1 MKIAHLFLIAVV
13 GISIAM
19 SGCLENEPPA
29 TSEQIVEQMAAHR
42 DDVRGFTCTM
52 VMTGNGETSVAD
64 YTYKYPNMIR
74 MEYAEPT
81 EVAGQITVSN
91 GTYIWMYDPA
101 EDSVKT
107 TSIPEY
113 AQSNESRNAQ
123 FIDDL
128 LETCTIEPKGS
139 ETVSGR
145 KCHKIVATPKDAIAP
160 LSITIWLDMS
170 NWLPIKIETYQN
182 DELVMSMEY
191 RNIRFMQSD
200 ADIPGSTFEFEI
212 PEGATVE
219 SMDTPVTTATP
230 ETMTV
235 EEAQENVTFEIREPT
250 NLPQGYEIADVIVA
264 SETMSTGGVVI
275 IYTNATENNTMS
287 AQITAV
293 QLAERVYNESA
304 DIPTTP
310 EGENKTITISGQDCT
325 MTTMVT
331 PFGDTIVMQWH
342 DSEREY
348 TLAGSLDAEMMVR
361 IAESI

>member
-1 MKIAHLFLIAVV
+1 MKITHLFLIAVV

-29 TSEQIVEQMAAHR
+29 TSEQIVEQMKVHR
-42 DDVRGFTCTM
+42 NDVRGFTCTM
-52 VMTGNGETSVAD
+52 VMTGNDETSVAD
-64 YTYKYPNMIR
+64 YTYKHPNMIR

-101 EDSVKT
+101 EDLVKT

-123 FIDDL
+123 FINDL

-145 KCHKIVATPKDAIAP
+145 KCHKIVATPKEAFAP
-160 LSITIWLDMS
+160 LSMNIWLDMS

-182 DELVMSMEY
+182 DELVMGMEY
-191 RNIRFMQSD
+191 RNIRFMQSGV
-200 ADIPGSTFEFEI
+200 DIPDSTFEFEI

-219 SMDTPVTTATP
+219 SMEQPADAATP

-235 EEAQENVTFEIREPT
+235 EEAQAKVTFKIEEPT
-250 NLPQGYEIADVIVA
+250 TLPPGYEIADVIVA
-264 SETMSTGGVVI
+264 DSSMSAGGVVI
-275 IYTNATENNTMS
+275 IYTNATAGDPMS
-287 AQITAV
+287 TQITAV

-304 DIPTTP
+304 DAPATP

-331 PFGDTIVMQWH
+331 PFGDTIVLQWH

-348 TLAGSLDAEMMVR
+348 TLAGSIDAEMMVK